1 MRRKEKSIAFIIIGI
16 VVIFL
21 ILNASGVF
29 GVPVD
34 RLEQDARK
42 SQKID
47 ASWDVSKADNDEIG
61 ALLFYSK
68 QADKFVFSI
77 YLNRPGLSYGYFFR
91 SGGAVGDIM
100 DGVAEFSYDS
110 NGTALI
116 SMNKPQISKIEFGN
130 EKISTIEVD
139 PLKPFAVTIPKN
151 CDSFAMYN
159 INGEMIPVTNV
170 FVNN

>member
-1 MRRKEKSIAFIIIGI
+1 MRRKEKSITFIIIGI

-61 ALLFYSK
+61 ALLFYNK
-68 QADKFVFSI
+68 QTDKFVFSI

-100 DGVAEFSYDS
+100 DGVAEFSYGS
-110 NGTALI
+110 NGAALI
-116 SMNKPQISKIEFGN
+116 SMNKPQVSKIEFGN
-130 EKISTIEVD
+130 EKISTMEVD
-139 PLKPFAVTIPKN
+139 PLKPFAVTLPKN
-151 CDSFAMYN
+151 CDSFAMYD
-159 INGEMIPVTNV
+159 INGEGIPVSNV
-170 FVNN
+170 FVND

>member
-1 MRRKEKSIAFIIIGI
+1 MSRKVKSIIYIISGI
-16 VVIFL
+16 VVVFL

-29 GVPVD
+29 GVPVN
-34 RLEQDARK
+34 RLEQDARR

-61 ALLFYSK
+61 ALLFYNT
-68 QADKFVFSI
+68 QADNFIFSI

-100 DGVAEFSYDS
+100 DGVVEFSYDN

-139 PLKPFAVTIPKN
+139 PLKPFVVTIPKN
-151 CDSFAMYN
+151 CGSFAMYD
-159 INGEMIPVTNV
+159 INGEVIPVTNV

>member
-1 MRRKEKSIAFIIIGI
+1 MNRKVKSIIYIISGI

-21 ILNASGVF
+21 ILNASGIF

-100 DGVAEFSYDS
+100 DGVAEFSYGS
-110 NGTALI
+110 NGAALI

-130 EKISTIEVD
+130 EKLSTMEVD
-139 PLKPFAVTIPKN
+139 PLKPFAVTLPKN
-151 CDSFAMYN
+151 CDSFAMYD
-159 INGEMIPVTNV
+159 INGEVIPVTNV

>member
-1 MRRKEKSIAFIIIGI
+1 MRRKEKGIVFIIISI
-16 VVIFL
+16 VIVFL
-21 ILNASGVF
+21 ILNASGIF

-42 SQKID
+42 NQKID
-47 ASWDVSKADNDEIG
+47 ASWDVSKAENDEIG

-91 SGGAVGDIM
+91 SGGAIGDIM
-100 DGVAEFSYDS
+100 DGVAGFSYDS

-116 SMNKPQISKIEFGN
+116 SMNKPQIKKIEFGN

-151 CDSFAMYN
+151 CDSYAMYD
-159 INGEMIPVTNV
+159 INGETIPVTNV
-170 FVNN
+170 FINY

>member
-1 MRRKEKSIAFIIIGI
+1 MNRKVKSIIYIISGI

-21 ILNASGVF
+21 ILNASGIF

-100 DGVAEFSYDS
+100 DGVAEFSYGS

-130 EKISTIEVD
+130 EKLSTMEVD
-139 PLKPFAVTIPKN
+139 PLKPFAVTLPKN
-151 CDSFAMYN
+151 CDSFAMYD
-159 INGEMIPVTNV
+159 INGEVIPVTNV